1 MNILLLIIAAYII
14 SSYIL
19 VFLFLRKESNIIM
32 GLKELFIFFA
42 PISIIFILKDKFKN
56 RQ

>member
-1 MNILLLIIAAYII
+1 MNILLIIILSYILI
-14 SSYIL
+14 SYIL

>member
-1 MNILLLIIAAYII
+1 MNILLLIVVVYII

>member
-1 MNILLLIIAAYII
+1 MLI
-14 SSYIL
+14 SYIL

-42 PISIIFILKDKFKN
+42 TISIIFILKVKFKN